1 MEAAGRCAAGR
12 RLGRGLGR
20 GRRGRVLRGNPKDP
34 TDEDAELLDPH
45 CLGLVLGLLHPC
57 VAASVSRGCRAA
69 APRPRATEL
78 RGAADVRWAAEHAGL
93 PLGPALAPKLARC
106 LAAKGL
112 LEELKE
118 VWELGGAVDF
128 RQVFEAA
135 AGGGHVPVLRW
146 ARGVCLPDYE
156 CRNVIYEAAARG
168 GHADVM
174 DWRIWPA
181 EAWIPSRAA
190 AAAAGA
196 GHLEVLEVLPYEVDM
211 VSAMVAAAGSGRVV
225 IMEWVKQR
233 CAMTG
238 EHLDVRLPLCIAAA
252 GGGHIEALQWALDNG
267 YPCGDEAVRAAV
279 AGGHKET
286 RDLLLSRGLSLNQDD
301 DFGGLIREVVSKGHI
316 EMLQWLD
323 LQDNDYTDL
332 PGLAVEHGQPELLA
346 LAATSWKDWYSSHEK
361 LSNEAAE
368 RGDIGMLRTLQ
379 AMEGFKWGDTVCE
392 SLAAAGNLEAL
403 RWAIGAGAPYGID
416 RLVKAAMGEKCSQEL
431 VLWLLD
437 RQDPLERDVV
447 VKAIIYSYPS
457 RLIDSVARMEWL
469 LGLGY
474 RFGLRADVRSAA
486 HAGRLSCARWLRER
500 GHAVHYDVI
509 YRAVAAGRME
519 VLQWAVGEMGCIP
532 MPDESR
538 PPGPSSGQFSGSLT
552 TAAAD
557 GGHVRILAWL
567 VARGVPLTGG
577 VLRSKHLNVQHW
589 LLKRAS
595 GDVPSGPIPPLEMPA
610 NV

>member
-1 MEAAGRCAAGR
+1 MRSGRCAAGR
-12 RLGRGLGR
+12 RRGR
-20 GRRGRVLRGNPKDP
+20 GRRGRVLRGTPKDP

-78 RGAADVRWAAEHAGL
+78 RGAAEVRWAVEHAGL

-146 ARGVCLPDYE
+146 ARGVCLPDMDCWRE
-156 CRNVIYEAAARG
+156 IYIAAAG
-168 GHADVM
+168 AGHAAV
-174 DWRIWPA
+174 WHIWPTLNVNV
-181 EAWIPSRAA
+181 WIPSAV

-196 GHLEVLEVLPYEVDM
+196 GHMEVLDAVPDDIYVD
-211 VSAMVAAAGSGRVV
+211 VEPAMVAAAGSGRVV

-233 CAMTG
+233 CARTG
-238 EHLDVRLPLCIAAA
+238 EDLPVRGCPQVCIAAA
-252 GGGHIEALQWALDNG
+252 RGGHIAALQWAVDNG
-267 YPCGDEAVRAAV
+267 YPCGDMAVRAAV
-279 AGGHKET
+279 AGGHKEI
-286 RDLLLSRGLSLNQDD
+286 RDLLLSRGLSMSEV
-301 DFGGLIREVVSKGHI
+301 DFTELIDEVVSKGHF

-332 PGLAVEHGQPELLA
+332 PALAVEHGQPELLA
-346 LAATSWKDWYSSHEK
+346 LAASSWKHWYSTPKK
-361 LSNEAAE
+361 LSNQAAE

-379 AMEGFKWGDTVCE
+379 AMEGFQWGDTVCE
-392 SLAAAGNLEAL
+392 SLATAGNLEAL
-403 RWAIGAGAPYGID
+403 RWAIGAAAPYVLD
-416 RLVKAAMGEKCSQEL
+416 LLVKSAMCHSSSSSSSSSRKEVVC
-431 VLWLLD
+431 WLLD
-437 RQDPLERDVV
+437 RQDPLERQVV
-447 VKAIIYSYPS
+447 VDAIMDSHPE
-457 RLIDSVARMEWL
+457 RLIDSVASMEWL

-474 RFGLRADVRSAA
+474 RFPDYMHYIQSAA
-486 HAGRLSCARWLRER
+486 YAGRLSCVRWLRER
-500 GHAVHYDVI
+500 GHKVDYGVI
-509 YRAVAAGRME
+509 YQAVAGGRME

-532 MPDESR
+532 MPIEPR
-538 PPGPSSGQFSGSLT
+538 PGATYFGSLT

-557 GGHVRILAWL
+557 GGHVRMLAWL
-567 VARGVPLTGG
+567 VARGVPLTGE

-595 GDVPSGPIPPLEMPA
+595 GDVPIPPLAMPA